1 MMKMRILLVGAGAV
15 GQVYGRHLAAAGHAV
30 SFFVKP
36 AHVAALASGMPLHRL
51 GHVRTHSEVWTD
63 YALVAEL
70 HVVAAQSWDQIW
82 LCTSSDALRTP
93 LMRELLAR
101 VGNATLVCLQ
111 PGPEDAA
118 LVREQL
124 PDPAQL
130 VQGLITFI
138 SYQSPLPG
146 ASGPTGISF
155 YLPPMAPALF
165 SGDAPRVHAVVQALK
180 EGGMTARIVA
190 DLHAAS
196 GGADGLLIP
205 LVAALELHDWK
216 LSALAGSEAFALGSD
231 AARETLDI
239 LAREQGARV
248 GMTKLVLHPLLS
260 RSALLLA
267 PRFLPLPLQT
277 YLQYHFSKV
286 GVQTRQMLDSYAAL
300 GERHGL
306 PVVRLRELRRRL
318 S

>member
-1 MMKMRILLVGAGAV
+1 MQLLLVGAGAV
-15 GQVYGRHLAAAGHAV
+15 GQVYGRHLAAAGHDV

-36 AHVAALASGMPLHRL
+36 AHVAALSSGMPLHRL
-51 GHVRTHSEVWTD
+51 GHIHKHSETWTD
-63 YALVAEL
+63 YKLVTEL
-70 HVVAAQSWDQIW
+70 DAVAAQSWDQVW

-101 VGNATLVCLQ
+101 VGKAVLVCLQ

-118 LVREQL
+118 LVRGQL
-124 PDPAQL
+124 QDPAQL

-138 SYQSPLPG
+138 SYQSPLPDEHG
-146 ASGPTGISF
+146 AEGISF
-155 YLPPMAPALF
+155 YLPPLAPALF
-165 SGDAPRVHAVVQALK
+165 SGLESGAGAVVQALK
-180 EGGMTARIVA
+180 KGGMSARAVP
-190 DLHAAS
+190 DLHAAA

-205 LVAALELHDWK
+205 LVAALELHDWQ
-216 LSALAGSEAFALGSD
+216 LAGFAGSESFALGRD

-239 LAREQGARV
+239 LAREQGART
-248 GMTKLVLHPLLS
+248 GMTKLALNPLAS
-260 RSALLLA
+260 RSLLMLA
-267 PRFLPLPLQT
+267 PRLLPLPLQT

-286 GVQTRQMLDSYAAL
+286 GVQTRQMLESYAAL

-306 PVVRLRELRRRL
+306 PVIRLRELRHRL

>member
-1 MMKMRILLVGAGAV
+1 MRILLVGAGAV
-15 GQVYGRHLAAAGHAV
+15 GQVYGRHLAAAGHAP

-36 AHVAALASGMPLHRL
+36 AHVAALTSGMPLHRL
-51 GHVRTHSEVWTD
+51 GHFRRHSEIWTD
-63 YALVAEL
+63 YTLLTEL
-70 HVVAAQSWDQIW
+70 DDVAAQSWDQIW

-101 VGNATLVCLQ
+101 AGNATLVCLQ
-111 PGPEDAA
+111 PDPEDAA
-118 LVREQL
+118 MVREQL
-124 PDPAQL
+124 HDPAQL

-146 ASGPTGISF
+146 ESGPAGISF

-165 SGDAPRVHAVVQALK
+165 SGEEPRVRAVVQAL
-180 EGGMTARIVA
+180 EAGGMTARAVP
-190 DLHAAS
+190 DLHAAA

-216 LSALAGSEAFALGSD
+216 LSGLAGSEAFALGSD

-239 LAREQGARV
+239 LAREQGAGV
-248 GMTKLVLHPLLS
+248 GMTKLALNPLLS

-267 PRFLPLPLQT
+267 PRLLPLPLQS

-286 GVQTRQMLDSYAAL
+286 GVQTRQMLETYALL
-300 GERHGL
+300 GERHAL
-306 PVVRLRELRRRL
+306 PVIHLRELCHRL

>member
-1 MMKMRILLVGAGAV
+1 MQLLLVGAGAV
-15 GQVYGRHLAAAGHAV
+15 GQVYGRHLAAAGHDV

-36 AHVAALASGMPLHRL
+36 AHRAALEQGMPLHHLGRL
-51 GHVRTHSEVWTD
+51 RTRSEVWKD
-63 YALVAEL
+63 YSLLSDVTE
-70 HVVAAQSWDQIW
+70 VAARRWDQIW
-82 LCTSSDALRTP
+82 LCTSSDALRTS
-93 LMRELLAR
+93 LMQQLLAA
-101 VGNATLVCLQ
+101 VGQATLVCLQ

-124 PDPAQL
+124 PEPAQL

-146 ASGPTGISF
+146 KSGPEGIAF
-155 YLPPMAPALF
+155 YLPPFAPALF
-165 SGDAPRVHAVVQALK
+165 SGEKARVQPVVNALR
-180 EGGMTARIVA
+180 EGGMSARAVEN
-190 DLHAAS
+190 LHAAA

-216 LSALAGSEAFALGSD
+216 LAGFAGSAEFALGSD

-248 GMTKLVLHPLLS
+248 GATKLVLQPLLS
-260 RSALLLA
+260 RSLLTLA
-267 PRFLPLPLQT
+267 PHALPLDLET

-286 GVQTRQMLDSYAAL
+286 GVQTRQMLETYAAI

-306 PVVRLRELRRRL
+306 LVIRLHELRHRL

>member
-1 MMKMRILLVGAGAV
+1 MQILLVGAGAV
-15 GQVYGRHLAAAGHAV
+15 GQVYGRHLAAAGHEL

-51 GHVRTHSEVWTD
+51 GHFRRHSEVWTD
-63 YALVAEL
+63 YRLVTEL
-70 HVVAAQSWDQIW
+70 EAVAAQRWDQIW

-93 LMRELLAR
+93 LMHELLVRA
-101 VGNATLVCLQ
+101 GKATLVCLQ

-124 PDPAQL
+124 NDPAQL

-146 ASGPTGISF
+146 ERGPEGISF
-155 YLPPMAPALF
+155 YLPPMTPALF
-165 SGDAPRVHAVVQALK
+165 SGEEPRVRAVVQAL
-180 EGGMTARIVA
+180 EAGGMTARAVP
-190 DLHAAS
+190 DLHVAA

-205 LVAALELHDWK
+205 LVAALELHDWS
-216 LSALAGSEAFALGSD
+216 LSGFAGSEVFALGSA

-248 GMTKLVLHPLLS
+248 GMTKLALNPLLS
-260 RSALLLA
+260 RSALVLA
-267 PRFLPLPLQT
+267 PRLLPLPLQT

-286 GVQTRQMLDSYAAL
+286 GVQTRQMLDSYALL
-300 GERHGL
+300 GERHAL
-306 PVVRLRELRRRL
+306 PVIHLRELRHRL

>member
-1 MMKMRILLVGAGAV
+1 MQLLLVGAGAV
-15 GQVYGRHLAAAGHAV
+15 GQVYGRHLAAAGHDV

-51 GHVRTHSEVWTD
+51 GHIRKHSEVWTG
-63 YALVAEL
+63 YKLVTDLDA
-70 HVVAAQSWDQIW
+70 VAAQKWDQVW

-93 LMRELLAR
+93 LMQELLTR

-124 PDPAQL
+124 ADPTQL

-146 ASGPTGISF
+146 ESEPDGISF

-165 SGDAPRVHAVVQALK
+165 SGSEVRVQPAVQALK
-180 EGGMTARIVA
+180 KGGMSARAVP
-190 DLHAAS
+190 DLHVAA

-205 LVAALELHDWK
+205 LVAALELHNWQ
-216 LSALAGSEAFALGSD
+216 LAGFAGSEAFALGSD

-239 LAREQGARV
+239 LAREQGART
-248 GMTKLVLHPLLS
+248 G
-260 RSALLLA
+260 
-267 PRFLPLPLQT
+267 
-277 YLQYHFSKV
+277 
-286 GVQTRQMLDSYAAL
+286 
-300 GERHGL
+300 
-306 PVVRLRELRRRL
+306 
-318 S
+318 